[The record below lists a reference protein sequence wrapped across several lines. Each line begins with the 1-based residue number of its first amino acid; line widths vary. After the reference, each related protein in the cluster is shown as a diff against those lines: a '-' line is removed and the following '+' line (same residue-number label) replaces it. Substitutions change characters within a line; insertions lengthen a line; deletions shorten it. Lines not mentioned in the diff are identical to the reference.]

1 MKKCNV
7 SGSFCFLNKQ
17 GGKFS
22 SNFFRYLI
30 AVLLVLSVFF
40 PPLNA
45 YAVNNPGTLEEI
57 VVTATRYEE
66 KLTNVPAN
74 VTIITEDDI
83 KNSTAKDIPDLLRNE
98 AGIFVSD
105 VTGNKRSIA
114 VDMRG
119 FGEAG
124 PSNTLVLVDGRRTNQ
139 ADLSGVDWS
148 QIPLERVKRIEIIR
162 GAKASLLYGDNATGG
177 VINIITKEY
186 DKPMGGVGLAAGS
199 YNTFKTNAYANLT
212 AKNLNLFLSGNL
224 LKSSGYRDNSE
235 TESRDLGINLNYYIK
250 DTLRLNFSAG
260 YHKDD
265 TGLPGA
271 LKDSELSTGISRRAT
286 TNPFDFANTEDYYF
300 KFTPELQFSGENIF
314 KIDFSFRNR
323 AFLSF
328 ASGDWGNFTG
338 DSDIQMISVSPSV
351 LLKNKI
357 GGANN
362 TLIAGFDYHRFD
374 NDILNDSLFFGTFSR
389 GVYSL
394 QKKNYGFYLHDE
406 LRLAEP
412 LCLTAGY
419 RYDKA
424 EFHFEPSTPDSLKM
438 SRNLWTAGIN
448 YTFYKKSYIYFSYS
462 KGFRYPLLDEIYSF
476 FTNTINANL
485 KPQSS
490 DTYEIG
496 LRHYFSD
503 NIYSHINLFRI
514 DTEREIIF
522 NPITYNNENL
532 DGGTKRDGVEVML
545 SVKPLKWLLLK
556 GGYTFTDASIRSG
569 SFAGKEIPNV
579 PKHKASAEVVTILGK
594 GLTLSVNGLYV
605 GKRPF
610 ISDYSNDF
618 DEQKSFFIVNAKLK
632 YQWRNILAFVDIN
645 NINNKEYS
653 EYGVLGGFP
662 LERAYYPSPK
672 RNFLAGIAV
681 EF

>member
-7 SGSFCFLNKQ
+7 SGLFCFLNKQ

-40 PPLNA
+40 PPLYA
-45 YAVNNPGTLEEI
+45 YAVNNLGALEEI

-74 VTIITEDDI
+74 VTIITEEDI

-162 GAKASLLYGDNATGG
+162 GARASLLYGDNATGG

-186 DKPMGGVGLAAGS
+186 DKPMAGVGLAAGS

-271 LKDSELSTGISRRAT
+271 LKESELGTGISRRAT
-286 TNPFDFANTEDYYF
+286 TNPFDFVNTGDYYF

-323 AFLSF
+323 AFLSY

-374 NDILNDSLFFGTFSR
+374 NHILNDSLFFGTFSR

-412 LCLTAGY
+412 LFLTAGY

-424 EFHFEPSTPDSLKM
+424 EFHFEPGAPESLKM

-514 DTEREIIF
+514 DTETEIIF

-556 GGYTFTDASIRSG
+556 GGYTFTGASIRSG

-594 GLTLSVNGLYV
+594 GLTLTVNGLYV

-618 DEQKSFFIVNAKLK
+618 NDQKSFFIVNGKIK